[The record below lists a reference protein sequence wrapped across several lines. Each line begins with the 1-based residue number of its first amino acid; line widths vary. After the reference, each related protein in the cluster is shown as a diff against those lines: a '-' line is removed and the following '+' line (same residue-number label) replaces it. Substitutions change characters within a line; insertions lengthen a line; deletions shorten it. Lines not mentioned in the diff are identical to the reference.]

1 MPPINGDSM
10 SENRI
15 VIVITI
21 RIIIIIT
28 LIVVIIIVIVII
40 IVLITIVIIIDPS
53 LRMPPDHAL
62 ASFRQIQH
70 GVSCAT
76 SFIFAS

>member
-10 SENRI
+10 SENK
-15 VIVITI
+15 
-21 RIIIIIT
+21 
-28 LIVVIIIVIVII
+28 IVIVII
-40 IVLITIVIIIDPS
+40 IVIIIVVVMIMDPS
-53 LRMPPDHAL
+53 HRMPPDHAL